1 MSTYYKFDMGQAEVN
16 EGTFYFYLNVGTDL
30 QLQIRGAWDK
40 VLQYQYDIIE
50 EGLKTRSSSQPLLLP
65 NGELLR
71 TYDYIQYYLPFT
83 DPEFN
88 FEEWWNGDKPEGV
101 PFDVSR
107 MELTQAQYLM
117 NQRAEFCKELSPII
131 QKYREGLR
139 WDILIE
145 DNKGERTSAVIQPG
159 GWFRNQMLD
168 YSFKFI
174 SEKASIG
181 VDDLSYVTMI
191 IEVKDGQ

>member
-30 QLQIRGAWDK
+30 QLQIRGAWDN
-40 VLQYQYDIIE
+40 VLQYQYDIIK
-50 EGLKTRSSSQPLLLP
+50 EGLRTRSSSQPLLLP

-83 DPEFN
+83 DPEFD
-88 FEEWWNGDKPEGV
+88 FEEWWNGDKSEGV

-107 MELTQAQYLM
+107 MELTQAQYLI
-117 NQRAEFCKELSPII
+117 NQRAGFCKELFPIV
-131 QKYREGLR
+131 QKYKEGLR
-139 WDILIE
+139 WNVLVE
-145 DNKGERTSAVIQPG
+145 DNNGGRTSAVIQPG
-159 GWFRNQMLD
+159 GWFRNQALN

-181 VDDLSYVTMI
+181 VSDLPYVTMI